1 MISTFKFTNDF
12 IELFLYLSSNLLHT
26 KKIVWKYDFIDH
38 MILITY
44 YAFLKKKT

>member
-1 MISTFKFTNDF
+1 MFTNDIF
-12 IELFLYLSSNLLHT
+12 HQTYYT